1 MNDFKS
7 SFYAHLHT
15 LVENLHRKKFL
26 LTISGGKD
34 SVALAHLFYQL
45 QLSFSLA
52 HCNFH
57 LRGEDSNND
66 MKFVQDLAKKWQIPL
81 YVKEFDTLAEQQKT
95 DKSIEM
101 VAREL
106 RYHWFDEIGASF
118 DYIVTAHHA
127 NDNAETVLLNLTR
140 GTGLKGMIGIPEIN
154 GKYLRPLLPFTVDDI
169 LQYVED
175 EHLSYCI
182 DQTNFSE
189 IFHRNRMRHTVLPA
203 LTSINPQ
210 IIATFTRNIHHFQQ
224 QFNFLQY
231 EIEQYRNRFTEK
243 NDHQFS
249 INIRELTS
257 HPYASLLLYEFLKP
271 YHFSFLVTREIFK
284 ALEGESG
291 KTFFSPTHTLV
302 KNRDTLIVQKRE
314 ENQPLNFSFQTI
326 EELTN
331 YGFSVDLQLN
341 NGTVIYGRNP
351 NIIYVDAKKLQSP
364 FQLRNWET
372 GDYFYPF
379 GMRGKKKLSDFFV
392 DQKIDKFSKYQTPL
406 LCSNGEIVWVVGLR
420 ADNRFKIDAQTTHYY
435 KIIYHGRIGK

>member
-7 SFYAHLHT
+7 SFYAHLRT

-66 MKFVQDLAKKWQIPL
+66 MKFVRDLAKKWQIPL

-106 RYHWFDEIGASF
+106 RYHGFDEIGASF

-169 LQYVED
+169 
-175 EHLSYCI
+175 
-182 DQTNFSE
+182 
-189 IFHRNRMRHTVLPA
+189 
-203 LTSINPQ
+203 
-210 IIATFTRNIHHFQQ
+210 
-224 QFNFLQY
+224 
-231 EIEQYRNRFTEK
+231 
-243 NDHQFS
+243 
-249 INIRELTS
+249 
-257 HPYASLLLYEFLKP
+257 
-271 YHFSFLVTREIFK
+271 
-284 ALEGESG
+284 
-291 KTFFSPTHTLV
+291 
-302 KNRDTLIVQKRE
+302 
-314 ENQPLNFSFQTI
+314 
-326 EELTN
+326 
-331 YGFSVDLQLN
+331 
-341 NGTVIYGRNP
+341 
-351 NIIYVDAKKLQSP
+351 
-364 FQLRNWET
+364 
-372 GDYFYPF
+372 
-379 GMRGKKKLSDFFV
+379 
-392 DQKIDKFSKYQTPL
+392 
-406 LCSNGEIVWVVGLR
+406 
-420 ADNRFKIDAQTTHYY
+420 
-435 KIIYHGRIGK
+435 